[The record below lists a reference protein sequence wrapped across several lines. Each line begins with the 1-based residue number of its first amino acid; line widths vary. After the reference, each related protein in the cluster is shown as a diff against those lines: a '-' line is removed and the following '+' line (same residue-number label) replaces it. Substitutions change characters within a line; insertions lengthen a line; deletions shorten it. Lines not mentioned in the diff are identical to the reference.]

1 MYEVLNYIETPRDIK
16 DLKYPELF
24 KLAEEIRHFIL
35 KNVSKTG
42 GHLASNLGIVEVT
55 LALHYVFESPTD
67 KIIWDVGHQSYVHK
81 ILTGRKDDFATL
93 RTWGGLS
100 GFPKRSESIHDVFET
115 GHSSTSI
122 SAALGMARGR
132 DLKGDNYEVVA
143 VIGDGALSGGMAFE
157 ALNDVGHVGNKLIV
171 VLNDN
176 EMSISR
182 NVGAMSS
189 YLSRIRTNPKYTKVK
204 REVESLIN
212 RIPFIG
218 GGVAHAI
225 EKVKN
230 SLKYLVISGI
240 FFEEI
245 GFTYLGPIDGHN
257 LIALVEV
264 FRQAQKLPGPVFVHV
279 VTQKGKGYP
288 FAEKNP
294 EKFHGISPFH
304 IETGEVASK
313 QGISFS
319 KAFGDKLVEM
329 ATQDKRIVAITAAMP
344 EGTGLTEFR
353 DKFPERFFDVG
364 IAEQHAV
371 TMAAGLAASGM
382 KPFFAVYSTFL
393 QRAYDQ
399 VLHDVCIQNLPVVL
413 AIDRAGLV
421 GEDGETHQGVYD
433 ISFLRHMPN
442 MTIMAPKDVNE
453 LYRMMELSLSING
466 PVAIRYPKES
476 GLISSNAQEISLEYG
491 KWEII
496 ASQGVG
502 MIIATGRMVDIAIR
516 TTDLLRRDG
525 IAFGVVNAR
534 FIKPIDERML
544 LRISKEYGLLITLED
559 NALAGGLGSAVTE
572 FLSQH
577 VPAEKQLDIMNL
589 GIPDGFISHGKVDI
603 LFDELGL
610 SPSRLAKRIKGR
622 LEQYQG
628 KSKNP
633 YRTATR

>member
-1 MYEVLNYIETPRDIK
+1 MYEVLNHIETPRDIK
-16 DLKYPELF
+16 ELKYPELF
-24 KLAEEIRHFIL
+24 KLAEEIRYFIL
-35 KNVSKTG
+35 KNVSRTG
-42 GHLASNLGIVEVT
+42 GHLASNLGIVELT
-55 LALHYVFESPTD
+55 LALHYVFDSPTD

-81 ILTGRKDDFATL
+81 IVTGRKDDFATL

-100 GFPKRSESIHDVFET
+100 GFPKRGESAHDVFET

-132 DLKGDNYEVVA
+132 DLKGDHYEVVA

-157 ALNDVGHVGNKLIV
+157 ALNDAGHVGNKLIV

-218 GGVAHAI
+218 RGIAHAI

-257 LIALVEV
+257 LLALVEV

-288 FAEKNP
+288 YAEKNP

-304 IETGEVASK
+304 IETGEPASK
-313 QGISFS
+313 QRVSFS
-319 KAFGDKLVEM
+319 QAFGDKLAEM
-329 ATQDKRIVAITAAMP
+329 ATKDNRIVAITAAMP
-344 EGTGLTEFR
+344 EGTGLMGFR
-353 DKFPERFFDVG
+353 EKFPERFFDVG

-399 VLHDVCIQNLPVVL
+399 VLHDVCIQKLPVVL

-421 GEDGETHQGVYD
+421 GEDGETHQGVFD
-433 ISFLRHMPN
+433 ISFLRHMPH

-453 LYRMMELSLSING
+453 LYRMMELSLSIDG
-466 PVAIRYPKES
+466 PVAIRYPKE
-476 GLISSNAQEISLEYG
+476 GALISTNTHETSLEYG
-491 KWEII
+491 KWEMI

-502 MIIATGRMVDIAIR
+502 VIIATGRMVDIAIK
-516 TTDLLRRDG
+516 TADLLKRDG
-525 IAFGVVNAR
+525 IILGVVNAR
-534 FIKPIDERML
+534 FIKPIDEKML
-544 LRISKEYGLLITLED
+544 LRISKKYGLLITLED
-559 NALAGGLGSAVTE
+559 NVLIGGLGSAVTE

-577 VPAEKQLDIMNL
+577 LLMEKQPDIMNL
-589 GIPDGFISHGKVDI
+589 GIPDQFVPHGKVDI
-603 LFDELGL
+603 LFDEMGL
-610 SPSRLAKRIKGR
+610 SPSRLATRIKGR
-622 LEQYQG
+622 LEQYQRKNS
-628 KSKNP
+628 KS

>member
-1 MYEVLNYIETPRDIK
+1 MYEVLNHIESPKDIK
-16 DLKYPELF
+16 NLKYPELF
-24 KLAEEIRHFIL
+24 RLSEEIRHFIL
-35 KNVSKTG
+35 TNVSKTG
-42 GHLASNLGIVEVT
+42 GHLASNLGVVELT

-81 ILTGRKDDFATL
+81 ILTGRKEDFATL

-157 ALNDVGHVGNKLIV
+157 ALNDAGHVGNKLIV

-189 YLSRIRTNPKYTKVK
+189 YLSRIRTNPKYTWVK

-218 GGVAHAI
+218 KNVARAI
-225 EKVKN
+225 EKIKN

-257 LIALVEV
+257 LPALVEV
-264 FRQAQKLPGPVFVHV
+264 FRQAQKLPGPVFIHV

-304 IETGEVASK
+304 IETGDLVSK
-313 QGISFS
+313 QRLSFS
-319 KAFGDKLVEM
+319 QAFGDKLVEM
-329 ATQDKRIVAITAAMP
+329 AARDNRIVAITAAMP
-344 EGTGLTEFR
+344 EGTGLMGFR

-382 KPFFAVYSTFL
+382 KPYFAVYSTFL

-399 VLHDVCIQNLPVVL
+399 VLHDVCIQRLPVVL

-421 GEDGETHQGVYD
+421 GEDGETHQGVFD
-433 ISFLRHMPN
+433 ISFLRHMPH
-442 MTIMAPKDVNE
+442 MTIMSPKDVNE
-453 LYRMMELSLSING
+453 LRKMMELSLSIDG
-466 PVAIRYPKES
+466 PVAIRYPKDS
-476 GLISSNAQEISLEYG
+476 ALIPSYVQETSLEYG
-491 KWEII
+491 KWEMI

-502 MIIATGRMVDIAIR
+502 MIIATGRMVDIAIK

-534 FIKPIDERML
+534 FLKPIDEEML

-559 NALAGGLGSAVTE
+559 NVLIGGLGSAVTE

-577 VPAEKQLDIMNL
+577 LPTGRQPDVIHF
-589 GIPDGFISHGKVDI
+589 GIPDRFIPHGKVDI
-603 LFDELGL
+603 LFDVLGL
-610 SPSRLAKRIKGR
+610 SPSQLAKRIKGR
-622 LEQYQG
+622 LERCQG
-628 KSKNP
+628 RSKIP
-633 YRTATR
+633 YKTATR